1 MKELKF
7 KEATLLLES
16 FFVPN
21 KDLKNK
27 SIFSLIA
34 SIVLRITKGEL
45 DVYSSKSEDD
55 FFQIEHFR
63 FVEMKQIIVFY
74 DSFYKIYNNSTM
86 WINRVIIIYL

>member
-7 KEATLLLES
+7 KEVTLLLES

-34 SIVLRITKGEL
+34 SIVLGITKGEL

-55 FFQIEHFR
+55 FFQTEHFR
-63 FVEMKQIIVFY
+63 LVEIEQNDGIQLNLYMYCNYCV
-74 DSFYKIYNNSTM
+74 
-86 WINRVIIIYL
+86 L

>member
-55 FFQIEHFR
+55 FFQTEHFR
-63 FVEMKQIIVFY
+63 FVATEQSDGIQLDLYMYCNYCV
-74 DSFYKIYNNSTM
+74 
-86 WINRVIIIYL
+86 L